1 MDDNRGLV
9 VLLILVALFAFGGG
23 GDISPLAPG
32 VTAVTYVYEKD
43 DTVVSSEVMSGINRL
58 NREKKV
64 TASIVDDDVKDGNG
78 ETPAQYVAPIEASK
92 KDGLPIL
99 VATNGSTVVRVVKN
113 PKTEAEVVGIVP

>member
-9 VLLILVALFAFGGG
+9 VLLILVALFAFGGDG
-23 GDISPLAPG
+23 SPLSPSA

-43 DTVVSSEVMSGINRL
+43 EAAVPSEVMAGLDRL

-64 TASIVDDDVKDGNG
+64 VATMIDDDVKNGNG
-78 ETPAQYVAPIEASK
+78 ETPAQYAVPIEAAK

-99 VATNGSTVVRVVKN
+99 VATNGATVVRVVKN

>member
-9 VLLILVALFAFGGG
+9 VLLILVALFAFGGDG
-23 GDISPLAPG
+23 SPLSPSA

-43 DTVVSSEVMSGINRL
+43 DTVVPSEVMSGINRL

-78 ETPAQYVAPIEASK
+78 ETPEQYKAPIEASK

-99 VATNGSTVVRVVKN
+99 VATNGATVVRVVKN

>member
-1 MDDNRGLV
+1 MDGRVWFVVILLV
-9 VLLILVALFAFGGG
+9 LAAMLGGG

-43 DTVVSSEVMSGINRL
+43 DTAVPSEVMSGINRL

-78 ETPAQYVAPIEASK
+78 ETPAQYAAPIEASK

-99 VATNGSTVVRVVKN
+99 VATNGATVVRVVKN

>member
-1 MDDNRGLV
+1 MDGRLLFIVFLLV
-9 VLLILVALFAFGGG
+9 FVALLGGG
-23 GDISPLAPG
+23 GHTTPFGPS

-43 DTVVSSEVMSGINRL
+43 ETAVPSEVMAGLDCL

-64 TASIVDDDVKDGNG
+64 VATAIDDDVKNGNG
-78 ETPAQYVAPIEASK
+78 ETPAQYKAPIEAAR

-113 PKTEAEVVGIVP
+113 PKTEAEVVGIVQ

>member
-9 VLLILVALFAFGGG
+9 VLLILITLFAFGGDG
-23 GDISPLAPG
+23 SPLSPA

-43 DTVVSSEVMSGINRL
+43 ETAVPSEVMAGLDRL

-64 TASIVDDDVKDGNG
+64 VATMIDDDVKNGNG
-78 ETPAQYVAPIEASK
+78 ETPAQYKAPIEAARK
-92 KDGLPIL
+92 GGLPIL
-99 VATNGSTVVRVVKN
+99 VATNGATVVRTVKN